1 MSKLTFAAFT
11 SSIALTLL
19 SFSSFAALTLDKS
32 KSSINFVS
40 TKNVNVSEQHSF
52 DRFSG
57 QIDDQGKLSITI
69 GISSLNTLIP
79 IRNERMQK
87 MLFNMS
93 EYTSATFTAQVDDSL
108 TQIKL
113 GEMKHATVAG
123 EMMIAGNTAPVSFDL
138 VLTGLQEGSINAT
151 TVKPTII
158 STTAFNL
165 DEGVQA
171 LQKIAMLQNISTAV
185 PLSFSATFQQ
195 QP

>member
-69 GISSLNTLIP
+69 DISSLNTLIP